1 LIFAVAPIRR
11 WPQIKIELF
20 SEWNTHG
27 GLRSTYVHFCTFDPE
42 RFPGS
47 RVMLLGRDKLH
58 REVPVRS
65 KQMTHFESESVMSD
79 VCLGVAITGIYTL
92 VGMGLVL
99 VFM

>member
-1 LIFAVAPIRR
+1 MI
-11 WPQIKIELF
+11 
-20 SEWNTHG
+20 S
-27 GLRSTYVHFCTFDPE
+27 
-42 RFPGS
+42 RFP
-47 RVMLLGRDKLH
+47 RDVMGRDISR
-58 REVPVRS
+58 RESPVRS